1 MYISIA
7 IDGPAGSGKSTITKK
22 LAEQLN
28 YNYVDTG
35 AMYRSLTY
43 NFIVNNL
50 TELDEEKINVILRNT
65 SFKVYFDNFKQIVEV
80 NDEDVT
86 DKIRT
91 PEVSNYTSLF
101 AQSKNVRNFLINIQR
116 DLAKENNVIMDG
128 RDIASV
134 VLPNAN
140 VKIYLTAS
148 VEERATRRYKE
159 LLQSDSSLK
168 IDIEEI
174 KKSIEE
180 RDYQD
185 KNREI
190 APLVLVDD
198 AIKVDTTKY
207 SIEEVVEIIKKII
220 LEKVS

>member
-35 AMYRSLTY
+35 AMYRALTY

-50 TELDEEKINVILRNT
+50 TELDEEKINIILSNT
-65 SFKVYFDNFKQIVEV
+65 TFKVYFDNFKQIVEV